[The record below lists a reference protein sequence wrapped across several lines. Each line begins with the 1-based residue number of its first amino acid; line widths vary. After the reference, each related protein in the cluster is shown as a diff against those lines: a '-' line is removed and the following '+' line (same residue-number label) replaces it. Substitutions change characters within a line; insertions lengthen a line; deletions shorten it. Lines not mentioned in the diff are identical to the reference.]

1 MAKYLKRMLTRLLVE
16 DDGPTAVEYCVMLA
30 AILLVCMGTIAT
42 LGGVPGGL
50 FSNADNSIRSAIN
63 N

>member
-1 MAKYLKRMLTRLLVE
+1 MKLYLKNLFSKLLRE
-16 DDGPTAVEYCVMLA
+16 EDGPTTVEYCVMLA
-30 AILLVCMGTIAT
+30 SILLVCLVTIAT

-50 FSNADNSIRSAIN
+50 FSNADNLINSAIN

>member
-1 MAKYLKRMLTRLLVE
+1 MKRYLKNIFSKLLRE
-16 DDGPTAVEYCVMLA
+16 EDGPTSVEYCVMLA
-30 AILLVCMGTIAT
+30 AILMVCFVTIAT

-50 FSNADNSIRSAIN
+50 FSNADTLIRNAMN